1 MRCRLTMLTLSHD
14 RNCVPSGGSNQN
26 KPGRPRSKRG
36 MPSRTERGY
45 MLRPHFAPIWLIA
58 LIIGVLTSPSLAAGA
73 PDEYDPPED
82 DVYADQSAYSAD
94 DMQPDPSAAPRPTGP
109 SGQAPPGSYTTETW
123 DPEEV
128 NADKGLDVVTST
140 APSTWA
146 LTGVVIRETDGTPIS
161 GASVTFYRD
170 LNPMIMARPDDD
182 APLRISGTTDADG
195 SFAFV
200 NLPLSGA
207 RYWETLTVAASGFGN
222 YELQRMTNTA
232 DHTYQKTVELG
243 ASAQTYVEA
252 TQSVSGAS
260 RASFSAATA
269 AGYVSHR
276 YPPPSIRV
284 GEYKP
289 LLPNC
294 EIDLNNP
301 PADYD
306 VKRYPWDF
314 YVLYVL
320 DNEVSPTWP
329 TEAIKAVGQAVHS
342 YAWFHTVNPGRA
354 KDGADVQNNSNQFQ
368 CFRHRNRKIDVA
380 YRRVART
387 IFSHRV
393 LDADNAIGE
402 ARHEAGDPGC
412 NSYPLQVNNLAQLGA
427 KDWAEDC
434 GLGDPGEWRDILNVY
449 YSDPPIPGRP
459 GTGPLHVADAFA
471 PRRPNRVS
479 YDNITAGQ
487 GKIKFFFRTIAGNSA
502 GRESAVGWA
511 YQIDRCRTFPCG
523 WSRVY
528 GRPRSGFRRALPG
541 VPTSATISAPF
552 SFCYSYR
559 VRAWSPIGWS
569 PYTYFRGGL
578 PICPAA

>member
-1 MRCRLTMLTLSHD
+1 LIVLALVALS
-14 RNCVPSGGSNQN
+14 G
-26 KPGRPRSKRG
+26 
-36 MPSRTERGY
+36 
-45 MLRPHFAPIWLIA
+45 
-58 LIIGVLTSPSLAAGA
+58 PSLARGD
-73 PDEYDPPED
+73 PDEYDPTED
-82 DVYADQSAYSAD
+82 DIYADQTAYGAD
-94 DMQPDPSAAPRPTGP
+94 DMDPDPSAAPRPRSP
-109 SGQAPPGSYTTETW
+109 SGQAPAGSYTTETW

-146 LTGVVIRETDGTPIS
+146 LTGIVMRETDGTPIS
-161 GASVTFYRD
+161 GATVTFYRD
-170 LNPMIMARPDDD
+170 LNPLIMARPDDD
-182 APLRISGTTDADG
+182 PPLTVTVTTDADG

-200 NLPLSGA
+200 NLPVSGV
-207 RYWETLTVAASGFGN
+207 RYWESLTVAATGFGN
-222 YELQRMTNTA
+222 YELQRMKNTSG
-232 DHTYQKTVELG
+232 HTYQKTVELG
-243 ASAQTYVEA
+243 ASAETYVEA
-252 TQSVSGAS
+252 TQSVGTAS

-284 GEYKP
+284 AEYKP
-289 LLPNC
+289 LMSNC
-294 EIDLNNP
+294 EIDLDNP
-301 PADYD
+301 PAYN
-306 VKRYPWDF
+306 VRRYPWDF
-314 YVLYVL
+314 YVLHVL
-320 DNEVSPTWP
+320 GNEVSSSWP

-354 KDGADVQNNSNQFQ
+354 IGGADVQNNSNQFQ
-368 CFRHRNRKIDVA
+368 CFRHKNRKIDVA

-387 IFSHRV
+387 IFSHRL
-393 LDADNAIGE
+393 LDANNAIAE
-402 ARHEAGDPGC
+402 ARHEAGVAGC
-412 NSYPLQVNNLAQLGA
+412 NSYASQTNNLAQLGA

-449 YSDPPIPGRP
+449 YSDPPIPNVP

-487 GKIKFFFRTIAGNSA
+487 GNIKFFFRTIAANSA

-511 YQIDRCRTFPCG
+511 YQIDRCRTYPCG

-528 GRPRSGFRRALPG
+528 GRPRSGFRRAIGG
-541 VPTSATISAPF
+541 VPTSVTINDPL